1 MQKHNAMLAT
11 FVFGMKNEFKPIL
24 LVVQKSRILL
34 IIVIFLLSILVLQ
47 SRDYF
52 SLFSLQS
59 GGAATTATKEKFQI
73 SDFSPD
79 GKKLYLDYC
88 DALNNC
94 QIGWLDL
101 LSKKIG
107 LFALKNTKDVATSP
121 SSSTDGKQLVIVIK
135 EAANN
140 YETSQIG
147 LLDLEKNTFRAVTH
161 SSTFKEWPSLSSDGK
176 KIIYAQ
182 ASRIRSSGK
191 TRFSE
196 WDVYETELATGME
209 RRLTDFCFFLVSP
222 PKYMADNKRFV
233 FSGEE
238 PVCNFPVPNTA
249 RSHED
254 YSYEDYKNSE
264 NGRAL
269 YKKMYQRNTNFM
281 MTGNETTLKPFVISG
296 EQSGSATLSRD
307 GTKIFFT
314 SITNKMDNSEEF
326 SYNYDLFVFED
337 GTTHRLTNLKTMIT
351 GFAVSSRGEQVAYQ
365 SDKQRN
371 HNDVLWIMDVTT
383 RMHSKID
390 LPERSSFAVINVA
403 NKLKGESK

>member
-1 MQKHNAMLAT
+1 MLYLKGKC
-11 FVFGMKNEFKPIL
+11 GMKNEFKPIL
-24 LVVQKSRILL
+24 LVGQKSRILL
-34 IIVIFLLSILVLQ
+34 IIVILLLSILVLQ
-47 SRDYF
+47 SRANFSSF
-52 SLFSLQS
+52 SLLS
-59 GGAATTATKEKFQI
+59 GGVATTATKEKFRI

-79 GKKLYLDYC
+79 GKKLYLNYC

-101 LSKKIG
+101 RSKKIG
-107 LFALKNTKDVATSP
+107 LFALQNTKDVVTSP

-191 TRFSE
+191 THFSE

-209 RRLTDFCFFLVSP
+209 RRLTDFCFFLLSP

-238 PVCNFPVPNTA
+238 PACNFPNSNTSY
-249 RSHED
+249 SHEG
-254 YSYEDYKNSE
+254 YSYEDYKNSQ
-264 NGRAL
+264 NGRRL
-269 YKKMYQRNTNFM
+269 YNQKYQRNTIFM
-281 MTGNETTLKPFVISG
+281 MMGNETTLKPIVING
-296 EQSGSATLSRD
+296 EQSSGATLSRD

-314 SITNKMDNSEEF
+314 SISNRMDNSEEF
-326 SYNYDLFVFED
+326 DYNYDLFVFED
-337 GTTHRLTNLKTMIT
+337 GAIHRLTNLKTMIT

-383 RMHSKID
+383 GLHSKID

-403 NKLKGESK
+403 NKQKGENK